1 MILDC
6 SWLFFVFSIGSGNIG
21 VFSGILPDR
30 FHQLQSFIL
39 KGEMPIMNQRTI
51 AMAERALMDF
61 IKKSRRE
68 RDYFRGRL
76 IKADN
81 LAAPNQHMISAAV
94 SKLEW
99 YKVEL
104 MELEGELE
112 MLREELGI
120 TNTDQE
126 EESGGE
132 EEENTEHDAR

>member
-1 MILDC
+1 
-6 SWLFFVFSIGSGNIG
+6 
-21 VFSGILPDR
+21 
-30 FHQLQSFIL
+30 
-39 KGEMPIMNQRTI
+39 MPVMNERTI
-51 AMAERALMDF
+51 AIAERALVDF
-61 IKKSRRE
+61 IKRSRRE

-81 LAAPNQHMISAAV
+81 LPAPNQHMISAAMR
-94 SKLEW
+94 KLEW

-120 TNTDQE
+120 TDTDQE

-132 EEENTEHDAR
+132 EEENTEHDAC

>member
-1 MILDC
+1 
-6 SWLFFVFSIGSGNIG
+6 
-21 VFSGILPDR
+21 
-30 FHQLQSFIL
+30 
-39 KGEMPIMNQRTI
+39 MNERTI
-51 AMAERALMDF
+51 AIAERALVDF

-81 LAAPNQHMISAAV
+81 LPAPNQHMISAAM

-120 TNTDQE
+120 TDTDQNTDQE
-126 EESGGE
+126 EEPGGE
-132 EEENTEHDAR
+132 EEKNTEHDAC